1 MEFKWKTLNDL
12 IQASTPKDTDLLMV
26 HDGTNLK
33 KTTLQKIKEFIINGL
48 AQKSYVDTQDT
59 AISSRVTENTN
70 NVTKLRSDVDTL
82 LPLGLKVENG
92 VVMDYWIEED

>member
-12 IQASTPKDTDLLMV
+12 IQASTPKDTDLFMV

-59 AISSRVTENTN
+59 AISSRVTTNTN
-70 NVTKLRSDVDTL
+70 NVSTLRSDVNAL
-82 LPLGLKVENG
+82 LSLGLKVENG
-92 VVMDYWIEED
+92 EVMDYWMED

>member
-12 IQASTPKDTDLLMV
+12 IQASTPKDTDLFMV

-59 AISSRVTENTN
+59 AISSRVTTNTN
-70 NVTKLRSDVDTL
+70 NVSTLRSDVNAL
-82 LPLGLKVENG
+82 LSLGLKVENG
-92 VVMDYWIEED
+92 EVMDYWEE

>member
-33 KTTLQKIKEFIINGL
+33 KTTLQKIKEVSTNGL
-48 AQKSYVDTQDT
+48 AQESYVDSQDT
-59 AISSRVTENTN
+59 AISSRVTTSTN
-70 NVTKLRSDVDTL
+70 NVSALRSDVNAL
-82 LPLGLKVENG
+82 LSLGLKVENSE
-92 VVMDYWIEED
+92 VMDYWMED

>member
-12 IQASTPKDTDLLMV
+12 IQASTPKDTDLFMV

-59 AISSRVTENTN
+59 AISSRVTTNTN
-70 NVTKLRSDVDTL
+70 NVSALRSDVNAL
-82 LPLGLKVENG
+82 LSLGLKVENG
-92 VVMDYWIEED
+92 EVMDYWMED

>member
-1 MEFKWKTLNDL
+1 MEFKWNTLDDL
-12 IQASTPKDTDLLMV
+12 VWASRPQDTDLFMV

-59 AISSRVTENTN
+59 AISSRVTTNTN
-70 NVTKLRSDVDTL
+70 NVSTLRSDVNAL
-82 LPLGLKVENG
+82 LSLGLKVENG
-92 VVMDYWIEED
+92 EVMDYWMED

>member
-33 KTTLQKIKEFIINGL
+33 KTTLQKIREFITNGL
-48 AQKSYVDTQDT
+48 ALKTYVDSQDT
-59 AISSRVTENTN
+59 AISSRVTTNTN
-70 NVTKLRSDVDTL
+70 NVSTLRSDVNAL
-82 LPLGLKVENG
+82 LSLGLKVENG
-92 VVMDYWIEED
+92 EVMDYWEE

>member
-33 KTTLQKIKEFIINGL
+33 KITLQKIKEFITNGL
-48 AQKSYVDTQDT
+48 ALKTYVDSQDT
-59 AISSRVTENTN
+59 AISSRVTTNTN
-70 NVTKLRSDVDTL
+70 NVSALRSDVNAL
-82 LPLGLKVENG
+82 LSLGLKVENG
-92 VVMDYWIEED
+92 EVMDYWEE

>member
-12 IQASTPKDTDLLMV
+12 IQASTPKDADLLMV

-48 AQKSYVDTQDT
+48 AQKSYVDSQDT
-59 AISSRVTENTN
+59 AISSRVTTNTN
-70 NVTKLRSDVDTL
+70 NVSALRSDVNAL
-82 LPLGLKVENG
+82 LSLGLKVENG
-92 VVMDYWIEED
+92 EVMDYWMED

>member
-12 IQASTPKDTDLLMV
+12 TQASTPKDADLLMV

-59 AISSRVTENTN
+59 AISSRVTTNTN
-70 NVTKLRSDVDTL
+70 NVSALRSDVNAL
-82 LPLGLKVENG
+82 LSLGLKVENG
-92 VVMDYWIEED
+92 EVMDYWMED